1 MANNTHGVVRIEE
14 GDLVYITT
22 TPTTAMETTVAKT
35 EDIVHRAGATVKQIS
50 DNLRVSGHANP
61 NDLQLML
68 NLMKPKYF
76 IPVQGE
82 YRQLAHADLAH
93 EIGMPYKDIFITGR
107 GDILEYTKGR
117 MSVVKTTAENI
128 MIDGIGVGD
137 IGNIVLRDRRIL
149 SEDGIFVAVVTI
161 NRRENELFHQLKLL
175 LEVLF
180 TLKQV
185 KT

>member
-35 EDIVHRAGATVKQIS
+35 EDIVYRAGATVKQIS

-82 YRQLAHADLAH
+82 YCQLAAHADLAH

-107 GDILEYTKGR
+107 GHSRVQKVECR
-117 MSVVKTTAENI
+117 
-128 MIDGIGVGD
+128 
-137 IGNIVLRDRRIL
+137 
-149 SEDGIFVAVVTI
+149 
-161 NRRENELFHQLKLL
+161 
-175 LEVLF
+175 
-180 TLKQV
+180 
-185 KT
+185 